1 MNTTGTTTQDPA
13 GVTSGGATPVV
24 RPGPANSA
32 ARRWTF
38 LVILSLGL
46 FLVGADNSVLYT
58 ALPALREQ
66 LGTTDLQGLWII
78 NAYPL
83 VLCGLL
89 LGTGT
94 LGDRIGHRLM
104 FTIGVTVFGLG
115 SLLAAA
121 SPNAE
126 SLIAARA
133 VLGFAAA
140 TMMPATLALIR
151 QTFPDERE
159 RNAAIGVWVSVAV
172 VGSASGPVLGGL
184 LLEHF
189 SWHSVFLI
197 NVPAAVIAIIGTVLI
212 APPNMPDHS
221 RKWDLP
227 SSLLA
232 MFAMVGGV
240 MTVKE
245 LANADRMVWLLAVA
259 VVVGALGAVFFG
271 RRQRHLRSVGREPLL
286 EFGIFRNAL
295 FTGGTLAAILAMF
308 VMSGTELMT
317 TQRYQTSGGFS
328 PLEAGLLVASAALP
342 AIPASVLGG
351 AYLYRVGFRTLISG
365 GFLVMGAGLAVGVWA
380 FQHAPLWV
388 FVLCLVALGTGA
400 GMVMSVSST
409 AIIDSAPASK
419 AGMAASVEEVSYE
432 FGTLI
437 SVAVL
442 GSLMPMFYAMHAPAE
457 VAHDVDHG
465 VNHPVFGLQAGA
477 AYDTAYQQVL
487 LIALV
492 VALIAAVVTA
502 RCFRGNP
509 KGAVGADQ

>member
-1 MNTTGTTTQDPA
+1 MTTTGTAAGTT
-13 GVTSGGATPVV
+13 TPRVQ
-24 RPGPANSA
+24 PGPSTSA
-32 ARRWTF
+32 TRRWTF

-104 FTIGVTVFGLG
+104 FTVGVTIFGLG
-115 SLLAAA
+115 SLAAAA

-126 SLIAARA
+126 CLIAARA

-159 RNAAIGVWVSVAV
+159 RNAAIGIWVSVAV

-197 NVPAAVIAIIGTVLI
+197 NVPAAVVAIIGTVFI
-212 APPNMPDHS
+212 APPNMPDPR
-221 RKWDLP
+221 RKWDFT

-240 MTVKE
+240 MTIKE
-245 LANADRMVWLLAVA
+245 LANTDRIAWLLTAAVI
-259 VVVGALGAVFFG
+259 VGVIGAVLFA
-271 RRQRHLRSVGREPLL
+271 RRQRQLRSIGREPLL
-286 EFGIFRNAL
+286 EFGIFRNAM

-317 TQRYQTSGGFS
+317 TQRFQTAGGFS
-328 PLEAGLLVASAALP
+328 PLEAGLLVASAAVP

-365 GFLVMGAGLAVGVWA
+365 GFLVMAVGVAVGVWA
-380 FQHAPLWV
+380 FLHAPLWV
-388 FVLCLVALGTGA
+388 FVLCLVMLGTGA

-409 AIIDSAPASK
+409 AIIDSAPAAK

-432 FGTLI
+432 FGTLVA
-437 SVAVL
+437 VAVL

-465 VNHPVFGLQAGA
+465 VQHPVFGADA
-477 AYDTAYQQVL
+477 VTAYDTAYQQVL
-487 LIALV
+487 LIALA
-492 VALIAAVVTA
+492 VALVAALITA

-509 KGAVGADQ
+509 KGAVSADQ